1 MKKVRQQCA
10 GICFKRLGDL
20 DEFNDIQPALAAFI
34 LGDKGLRAIKPFGN
48 IGLRELSGFPDF
60 G

>member
-1 MKKVRQQCA
+1 MKKVREQCA
-10 GICFKRLGDL
+10 GVCFKRLRDL
-20 DEFNDIQPALAAFI
+20 DEFNDIQPAFAAFI
-34 LGDKGLRAIKPFGN
+34 LGYKGLRAIEPFGN